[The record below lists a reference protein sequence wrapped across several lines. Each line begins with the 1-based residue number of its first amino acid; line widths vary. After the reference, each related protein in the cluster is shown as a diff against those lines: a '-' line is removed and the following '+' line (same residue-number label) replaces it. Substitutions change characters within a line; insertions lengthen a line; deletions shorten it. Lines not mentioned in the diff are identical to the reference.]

1 MAGRGMLFADED
13 GNATTGTTVST
24 VTSRFHNWPFS
35 NTINLNIGITINDTS
50 LVSVAERLFS
60 TSITGLPW
68 LDFTSFGL

>member
-1 MAGRGMLFADED
+1 MLFADED
-13 GNATTGTTVST
+13 GNATVGTTVSI

-35 NTINLNIGITINDTS
+35 WTTNLNIGITLHNTS

-68 LDFTSFGL
+68 LELASFGL